1 VTASERLVATLQE
14 TLATSSPDDMRFVD
28 ELIADN
34 LAIALAAS
42 QTSLAVDVLASAL
55 AGTSGGAC
63 SVIGGDI
70 TAPPAQA
77 AFANAALAHILDF
90 DDIYDAG
97 RLHPTTVV
105 LPAALAAGELVG
117 ANGDA
122 FHDGVLLGGE
132 AMCRF
137 GMSIEPTATGPASHW
152 FVTQLVGYV
161 GAAIAA
167 ATAMGLDEDG
177 ILSAIGLSV
186 MQAAGTKQPA
196 ATPGS
201 TARAIYP
208 AFAAAGGLT
217 AALLARGGMVG
228 AADALDG
235 SDGLLPLY
243 LGVHE
248 LPEVFYA
255 RRGWR
260 YAETSIKPWP
270 CCRISHPYV
279 SAAFAVRQLIGEG
292 FDLAGIEEVRLD
304 VNASAAKLCVPLE
317 ARIRPATLQDAKY
330 SIPFMT
336 AHALVHGCVDLDS
349 TKEQCLADEVV
360 LAVAALTSLRDGLPD
375 GPGHPPARVT
385 VKHHAMSY
393 SAEAVA
399 SQLDGNGPGAGGKLI
414 ECFAFAG
421 FPDAEQCADALQRA
435 VRDLPTTSTDALV
448 RILAESARSE

>member
-1 VTASERLVATLQE
+1 MTASTRLVAALRE
-14 TLATSSPDDMRFVD
+14 TLATSSTDDVRFVD

-42 QTSLAVDVLASAL
+42 RTSLAKDVLGSVLLGAN
-55 AGTSGGAC
+55 GGAC
-63 SVIGGDI
+63 AVIGNDVS
-70 TAPPAQA
+70 APPAQA

-122 FHDGVLLGGE
+122 IRNGVLLGGE
-132 AMCRF
+132 AMCRL
-137 GMSIEPTATGPASHW
+137 GTAIEPTATGPASHW

-177 ILSAIGLSV
+177 VVSAIGLAV

-208 AFAAAGGLT
+208 AFAAAGGVT

-243 LGVHE
+243 LGVHD
-248 LPEVFYA
+248 LPDAFYA
-255 RRGWR
+255 RHGWR
-260 YAETSIKPWP
+260 YAQTSIKPWP

-279 SAAFAVRQLIGEG
+279 SAAFAVRQRIGEG
-292 FDLAGIEEVRLD
+292 FDLAGIEEIRLD

-336 AHALVHGCVDLDS
+336 AHALVHGYVDLDS
-349 TKEQCLADEVV
+349 TDEQCLADEVV
-360 LAVAALTSLRDGLPD
+360 LAVATRTSLYDGLPD

-385 VKHHAMSY
+385 VTHRGMSY

-399 SQLDGNGPGAGGKLI
+399 SQLDGNGPGAVRKLT

-421 FPDAEQCADALQRA
+421 FPDAERSAEALQQA
-435 VRDLPTTSTDALV
+435 VRDLPNTSTASLM
-448 RILAESARSE
+448 RMLAGSLRRE